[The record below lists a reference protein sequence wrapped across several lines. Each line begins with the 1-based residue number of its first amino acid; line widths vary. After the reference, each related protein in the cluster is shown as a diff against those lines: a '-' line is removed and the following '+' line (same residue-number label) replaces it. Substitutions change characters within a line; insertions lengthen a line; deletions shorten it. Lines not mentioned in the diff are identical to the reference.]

1 MEKLH
6 VRLDFFC
13 RPIGFEVEVSLA
25 SRTVVDG
32 DAGLAGTVRA
42 FSTVGGVPIKG
53 ILRVE
58 AVMTTDGG
66 QKPEC
71 RKQIFF
77 QSDVPSDVYSN
88 ELSAYSGPASR
99 YMTCLLGKYELSQR
113 GEGLTNGCCRD
124 VSLFRSYL
132 AF

>member
-1 MEKLH
+1 MEKLLE
-6 VRLDFFC
+6 VKLDFFC

-77 QSDVPSDVYSN
+77 QSDVPSDVYPN
-88 ELSAYSGPASR
+88 KLSAYSGPASR
-99 YMTCLLGKYELSQR
+99 
-113 GEGLTNGCCRD
+113 
-124 VSLFRSYL
+124 
-132 AF
+132 